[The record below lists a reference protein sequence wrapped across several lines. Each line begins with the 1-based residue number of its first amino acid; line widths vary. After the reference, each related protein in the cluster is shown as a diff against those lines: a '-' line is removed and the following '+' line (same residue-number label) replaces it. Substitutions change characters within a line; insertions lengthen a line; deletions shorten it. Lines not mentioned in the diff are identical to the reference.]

1 VRHHFRPKWA
11 AALCF
16 FTIVYG
22 LLFTSVD
29 YDTTKVAMVSS
40 DSLRII
46 TYNVQHLPWE
56 VLNKFPNS
64 KYRAKRQAELLVN
77 YDIIGLNEVFV
88 DRRRNEICQI
98 LKDAWG
104 ADFHSVTSHQA
115 DRSVFGL
122 DSGLLLLTRLPVL
135 ESHTLTFGND
145 SRLRDRGFIADG
157 YAKKGAIHARIQYR
171 SPDQQTIDIDCFVTH
186 LESLDA
192 ARRDEQISMLTK
204 FMIQHSLADNP
215 MLLLGDL
222 NIADDGAELSNT
234 DSQYCR
240 LQRELSTVRETWSD
254 LGQMIEAS
262 EQSTFDA
269 NSPTG
274 GQRLDYILLS
284 DALRGPSLIPL
295 SSSVQRFADPHVV
308 FLSDHSA
315 LEADF
320 GLSD

>member
-1 VRHHFRPKWA
+1 MRRHFRPKLA
-11 AALCF
+11 AAFCIF
-16 FTIVYG
+16 AVVYG

-29 YDTTKVAMVSS
+29 YDTTKVPMASS
-40 DSLRII
+40 GSLRVI
-46 TYNVQHLPWE
+46 TYNVQHLPLDM
-56 VLNKFPNS
+56 LNKYPNS

-104 ADFHSVTSHQA
+104 ADFHSVTSSHE

-122 DSGLLLLTRLPVL
+122 GSGLVLLARFPIL

-171 SPDQQTIDIDCFVTH
+171 SPEQRTVDIDCFVTH
-186 LESLDA
+186 LESVDT
-192 ARRDEQISMLTK
+192 ARRDEQISMLAK
-204 FMIQHSLADNP
+204 FMKQHSLAANP
-215 MLLLGDL
+215 ILLLGDL
-222 NIADDGAELSNT
+222 NLLGDGPELSNPN
-234 DSQYCR
+234 SQYGSLR
-240 LQRELSTVRETWSD
+240 RELSTVRETWSD
-254 LGQMIEAS
+254 LGLMFEAS
-262 EQSTFDA
+262 ERSTFDA

-274 GQRLDYILLS
+274 GRRLDYILLS
-284 DALRGPSLIPL
+284 DPILGPSLIPL
-295 SSSVQRFADPHVV
+295 SSSVRRFADRHVE

-315 LEADF
+315 LEAEF
-320 GLSD
+320 GLGK